1 MNYEVAELTW
11 ENGQLSMH
19 GLGPPRAPNKPI
31 SSYGG
36 TLESLVNQATRCI
49 DVPPHLKSAVD
60 GNKHGGDEVVPWFN
74 NHDAVAYAPPATGL
88 VTMTKDALVP
98 CSGNTSNS
106 DNHRSVH
113 VPGFDGSTHVG
124 SCSGATNSR
133 DWIAAP
139 RMKVRPTRHEWSSR
153 ADISVSGSATCGGDS
168 RQLTVDTFD
177 REFGTTMFTS
187 TSTGSPENTSS
198 DKQCTNRTGDD
209 HDSVCHSRDQVIS
222 FSLICAYFHSGLH
235 AIFVLVT
242 FCMKLFDL
250 T

>member
-1 MNYEVAELTW
+1 MDYEVAELTW
-11 ENGQLSMH
+11 ENGQLAMH

-36 TLESLVNQATRCI
+36 TLESIVNQATRCI
-49 DVPPHLKSAVD
+49 DVPPHLHGKSAVD

-74 NHDAVAYAPPATGL
+74 NHNAVAYAPPVTGL

-98 CSGNTSNS
+98 SNS

-113 VPGFDGSTHVG
+113 VPGLDGSAHVG
-124 SCSGATNSR
+124 SCSGATTSEN
-133 DWIAAP
+133 WLVAP

-153 ADISVSGSATCGGDS
+153 ADMISVSGSATCGGDS

-177 REFGTTMFTS
+177 REFGTTMYTS
-187 TSTGSPENTSS
+187 TSMGSPENTSS

-209 HDSVCHSRDQVIS
+209 HDSVCHSRDQAKYI
-222 FSLICAYFHSGLH
+222 
-235 AIFVLVT
+235 
-242 FCMKLFDL
+242 
-250 T
+250 